1 MKVSEVKVEDVKEYL
16 RVSDDNEYITIE
28 TILMAVKAYVKSYTG
43 LTQEII
49 DSKEDITI
57 AIYVLCA
64 EMYENRLYTVEN
76 NKVNVVVKSIL
87 DMHSINLL

>member
-1 MKVSEVKVEDVKEYL
+1 MKVSEVTGEEIKSYL
-16 RVSDDNEYITIE
+16 RITDNSEDETIE
-28 TILMAVKAYVKSYTG
+28 VILMAVKAYVKSYTG